1 MEVMKHDWDE
11 YEHDCPSC
19 KCPTAQADRIRSRL
33 QHAACEMRKRIIK
46 KALLEYAQS
55 LVGTMPTV
63 AGFQTFRDSTT
74 QEIAQQ
80 MERIFRAY
88 RKEEDRFIVEVHCEA
103 SKFRT
108 IVVIQ
113 YRLVIA
119 GFIYPETFWV

>member
-1 MEVMKHDWDE
+1 
-11 YEHDCPSC
+11 
-19 KCPTAQADRIRSRL
+19 
-33 QHAACEMRKRIIK
+33 
-46 KALLEYAQS
+46 
-55 LVGTMPTV
+55 
-63 AGFQTFRDSTT
+63 
-74 QEIAQQ
+74 